1 MEPLVRI
8 GAYAHVAQKYGL
20 NESIFLEYVVTWWR
34 CNRANNRN
42 FHDGK
47 WWTYNSMSA
56 FEKIFWFLTP
66 SQIRN
71 AIRSCREQGAVLTG
85 CYNEDKRDRSLWY
98 TPSEELLHL
107 YGESVDNCICQKE
120 QMQQHENAN
129 PSAMSSRPLPDST
142 QLVQQDTPYSPPR
155 GEASGGD
162 GDPGD
167 KPKPK
172 PKPRSSGERCTY
184 KPDWFDA
191 LWKIY
196 PRKDAKAAARKKWDA
211 LKPDRETCRA
221 ILAGLERDK
230 RSEQWQRDGG
240 KYIPML
246 STYLNQRR
254 WEDQGVDMAQM
265 PPTPP
270 PAGPG
275 IVWADDGE
283 VTWRG

>member
-71 AIRSCREQGAVLTG
+71 AIRSCREQGAVLIG

-107 YGESVDNCICQKE
+107 YGENVDNCICQKE

-129 PSAMSSRPLPDST
+129 PSATGSRPLPDST
-142 QLVQQDTPYSPPR
+142 QLVQQDTPYNPPQ
-155 GEASGGD
+155 GD
-162 GDPGD
+162 AEGSAAEPED
-167 KPKPK
+167 KPKEEPK
-172 PKPRSSGERCTY
+172 PKARGKRSAY

-191 LWKIY
+191 LWRIY
-196 PRKDAKAAARKKWDA
+196 PRKDAKAAAQKKWDA

-230 RSEQWQRDGG
+230 RSEQWRRDGG
-240 KYIPML
+240 MYIPML

-254 WEDQGVDMAQM
+254 WEDQGVDASQL
-265 PPTPP
+265 PTPP
-270 PAGPG
+270 AEKPRIAWGE
-275 IVWADDGE
+275 DRE
-283 VTWRG
+283 VT